1 MKEQVIAEI
10 KIVPLGTA
18 ATSLSQYIAACLDV
32 VKQAQDVSYQLT
44 AMGTIIQGP
53 LELILD
59 LAQRMHEAPFAM
71 GAKRVLT
78 TITIDDRRDKL
89 ATMESKVK
97 AASQAGS
104 PPRKKVVDKNRFHL
118 ALK

>member
-10 KIVPLGTA
+10 KIAPLGTA
-18 ATSLSQYIAACLDV
+18 TTSLSHYIASCLNI

-44 AMGTIIQGP
+44 AMGTILQGP
-53 LELILD
+53 LKRILA
-59 LAQRMHEAPFAM
+59 LAQEMHEAPFAM

-89 ATMESKVK
+89 ATMESKVR
-97 AASQAGS
+97 AVSQAGS
-104 PPRKKVVDKNRFHL
+104 SHR
-118 ALK
+118 